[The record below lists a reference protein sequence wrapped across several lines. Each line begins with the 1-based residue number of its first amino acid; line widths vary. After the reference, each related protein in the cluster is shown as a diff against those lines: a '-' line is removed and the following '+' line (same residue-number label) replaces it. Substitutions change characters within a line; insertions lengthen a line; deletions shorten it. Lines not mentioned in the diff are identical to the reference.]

1 MHRSLWKFEVCLA
14 VAGLAAC
21 GIFQVIS
28 LTFVNPDFKGIN
40 WLWVAAIE
48 ASMLIAGLPAWVIA
62 RKASW
67 SKLAL
72 WTNVFNV
79 LLLTLI
85 PVSFATMGGDAFE
98 VAVAGY
104 FVVAWAISS
113 ILPIGAAC
121 ALFAHQSGE

>member
-1 MHRSLWKFEVCLA
+1 MHRSFWKFEACLA
-14 VAGLAAC
+14 VAGLLAC

-28 LTFVNPDFKGIN
+28 LAFVNPDFTAIN

-48 ASMLIAGLPAWVIA
+48 ASMLIAGLPAWAIA

-72 WTNVFNV
+72 FTNIFNV
-79 LLLTLI
+79 LLLVLI
-85 PVSFATMGGDAFE
+85 PISFAFTGGDAFE
-98 VAVAGY
+98 IAVAGY
-104 FVVAWAISS
+104 FVVAWAISG

-121 ALFAHQSGE
+121 ALYARPSSG

>member
-1 MHRSLWKFEVCLA
+1 MHRSFWKFEVCLA
-14 VAGLAAC
+14 VAGLIAC

-28 LTFVNPDFKGIN
+28 LAFVNPDFTAIN

-48 ASMLIAGLPAWVIA
+48 ASMLMAGLPAWVIA

-72 WTNVFNV
+72 WTNIFNV
-79 LLLTLI
+79 LILALI
-85 PVSFATMGGDAFE
+85 PVSFAMMGGDAFE
-98 VAVAGY
+98 IAVAGY
-104 FVVAWAISS
+104 FVVAWAISG

-121 ALFAHQSGE
+121 ALFVHQSDQ